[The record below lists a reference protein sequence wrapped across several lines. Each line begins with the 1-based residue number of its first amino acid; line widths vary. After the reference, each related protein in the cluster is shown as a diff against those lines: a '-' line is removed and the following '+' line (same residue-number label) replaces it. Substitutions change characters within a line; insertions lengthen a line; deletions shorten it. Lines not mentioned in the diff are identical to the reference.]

1 MNILIVDDSASMRQM
16 LSIVL
21 KGAGHAVTEASDGA
35 EGYQKLSDNIE
46 AVITDYNMPEMNGA
60 ELIRRIRGGDKN
72 RSVPILVLTT
82 ESDREKKDI
91 GRIAGATGWMT
102 KPFQKD
108 ALLGALNKITRR
120 VEF

>member
-21 KGAGHAVTEASDGA
+21 SEEGHDVTEAGDG
-35 EGYQKLSDNIE
+35 EDGYRKLTDSID
-46 AVITDYNMPEMNGA
+46 AVITDYNMPGA
-60 ELIRRIRGGDKN
+60 DGPELIRRIRGGTTN
-72 RSVPILVLTT
+72 RAVPILVLTT
-82 ESDREKKDI
+82 ESDREKKET

-102 KPFQKD
+102 KPFQKSS
-108 ALLGALNKITRR
+108 LIRALNKITRR